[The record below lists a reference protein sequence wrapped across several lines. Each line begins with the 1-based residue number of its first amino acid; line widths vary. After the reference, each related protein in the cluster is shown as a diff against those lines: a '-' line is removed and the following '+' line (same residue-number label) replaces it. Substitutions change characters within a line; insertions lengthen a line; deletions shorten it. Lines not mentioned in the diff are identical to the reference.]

1 MLAKHSAFYFLACG
15 LPGIINLLGLAIF
28 TRMLSPEAFGA
39 YALVIAGA
47 GLGNAVF
54 FRWLQLGVLRFFPA
68 HRDRKGLFLGTIL
81 AAFLGLVVVTCLGG
95 VISLMVIADPG
106 VKKLVAVGLVLL
118 WVQAFFELN
127 KELVRSEFSPRRYGM
142 MAMTKSVVALVL
154 GVALVALGWEAFGL
168 LLALVIALGL
178 CLVGQFKREWRQVRL
193 VDADRQLFRLLATY
207 GLPLTATF
215 ALGFVISS
223 SDRFFL
229 GWLINAE
236 ATGLYAVGYD
246 LANQTLGMVMM
257 IINLAAYPLAVSALE
272 REGQEAAGR
281 QLSQNAIALLG
292 LGLPSAA
299 GIVLLAPEISALF
312 LGQAYQDS
320 AAELMPWIAAG
331 ALLAGLK
338 AYYFDLSFQL
348 GNKTV
353 LQVWVVL
360 ASALVNVCLNYF
372 LIPIFGILGSAYAT
386 VAAYAV
392 GLILSWVLGRKVFP
406 LPLPWL
412 EFGKIAVAT
421 GIMILPLLAFQSL
434 KGPWWL
440 VLKITTGV
448 LVFGCVS
455 CWFNL
460 GGIRAWLMQR
470 FQGDKALGT

>member
-15 LPGIINLLGLAIF
+15 LPGVINLLGLAIY

-39 YALVIAGA
+39 YALVIAGT
-47 GLGNAVF
+47 GLGNAVLF
-54 FRWLQLGVLRFFPA
+54 QWLQLGVLRFLPGC
-68 HRDRKGLFLGTIL
+68 RDRKGAFLGTIL
-81 AAFLGLVVVTCLGG
+81 AVFFCLVVVTCLGG
-95 VISLMVIADPG
+95 VVALMFLSDTG
-106 VKKLVAVGLVLL
+106 MKQLVAVGLVLL

-127 KELVRSEFSPRRYGM
+127 KELLRSEFSPRRYGM
-142 MAMTKSVVALVL
+142 MAMTKSVVALTL
-154 GVALVALGWEAFGL
+154 GVVFVALGLEAIGL
-168 LLALVIALGL
+168 LFGLVIALGL
-178 CLVGQFKREWRQVRL
+178 SMVGQFKREWRQVQL
-193 VDADRQLFRLLATY
+193 VEADRQLFRQLAAY

-272 REGQEAAGR
+272 REGQAAAER

-299 GIVLLAPEISALF
+299 GIILLAPEISPLF

-320 AAELMPWIAAG
+320 AAELMPWIAAA

-348 GNKTV
+348 GKKTV

-360 ASALVNVCLNYF
+360 ASALVNVGVNFF
-372 LIPIFGILGSAYAT
+372 LIPIYGIMGSAYAT

-406 LPLPWL
+406 LPLPL
-412 EFGKIAVAT
+412 REFGKIAIAT
-421 GIMILPLLAFQSL
+421 GIMILPLLAFQALS
-434 KGPWWL
+434 GPWWL
-440 VLKITTGV
+440 GLKITTAV
-448 LVFGCVS
+448 LVFGGVS
-455 CWFNL
+455 LGINL
-460 GGIRAWLMQR
+460 GGGRDWLLQR
-470 FQGDKALGT
+470 RQQGA